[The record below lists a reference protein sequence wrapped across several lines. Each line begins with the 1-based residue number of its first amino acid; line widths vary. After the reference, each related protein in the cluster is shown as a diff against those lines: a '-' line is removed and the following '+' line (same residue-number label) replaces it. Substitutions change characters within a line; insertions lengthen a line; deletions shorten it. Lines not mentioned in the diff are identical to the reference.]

1 MTTSDARAPEPSRRR
16 RWWGLAVLSGS
27 LLVVVMD
34 MTILNVALPEI
45 AEDLR
50 PSSVELLWIVDAY
63 AIVLAGLLVAASAIG
78 DRHGHRRVLLGGF
91 VVFGSA
97 SALVL
102 LADAPVAVIAVRA
115 LLGVGGAMI
124 MPTTLSMIRHLFVD
138 PRERAFALGVW
149 GAMAAVGAALG
160 PILGGLMVE
169 LFGWHAAFL
178 VNIPVMGVAI
188 VAAVIVLP
196 ETRASR
202 PAPWDSLA
210 ILLSMVGMVALV
222 YAIKDIAK
230 HGPEVDGVIAA
241 VLAAGGLGGFVRRCL
256 TRQEPVLELRLFRR
270 PSFTAGVLTAL
281 STMVAMAA
289 VLLLGAQWLQSVQD
303 LSPLMAGVALL
314 PVAAGGLVASPL
326 SPVVAERIGARAVLA
341 GGLAFGGTG
350 FALLFLVELTYPVF
364 AVAVG
369 LVGVGTGALAFGS
382 AVIMSSTPADQAGSA
397 AAIEESSYEIGSA
410 LGVAVLGSLAA
421 AVYRDALPSSSD
433 LVAAGMPADAV
444 AVARESLGG
453 AEAVAAALDP
463 VIGAA
468 FLADAQA
475 AFTDSLSA
483 AGLAGAIVM
492 LAAAAVVWR
501 ITPRRLDVTGGGE
514 HEIGGTV
521 GEEHGASARRA

>member
-1 MTTSDARAPEPSRRR
+1 MSQVSTHTGPEPSRRR

-45 AEDLR
+45 AADLR
-50 PSSVELLWIVDAY
+50 PSTVELLWIVDAY

-124 MPTTLSMIRHLFVD
+124 MPSTLSMIRHLFVD

-178 VNIPVMGVAI
+178 VNVPVMAVAI
-188 VAAVIVLP
+188 VAALLLLP
-196 ETRASR
+196 ETRSSR
-202 PAPWDSLA
+202 PAPWDGIA
-210 ILLSMVGMVALV
+210 VVLSIVGMVAVV
-222 YAIKDIAK
+222 YAIKDVAR
-230 HGPEVDGVIAA
+230 HGPEVDGIVAT
-241 VLAAGGLGGFVRRCL
+241 VLAIVGLGGFVRRCL
-256 TRQEPVLELRLFRR
+256 GRPDPVLELRLFAR
-270 PSFTAGVLTAL
+270 PSFTAGALTAL

-289 VLLLGAQWLQSVQD
+289 VLLLGAQWLQSVEG

-314 PVAAGGLVASPL
+314 PVALGGVVASPL
-326 SPVVAERIGARAVLA
+326 APVLAERIGARAVLA
-341 GGLAFGGTG
+341 GGLACGASG
-350 FALLFLVELTYPVF
+350 FALLFLVEPSYPVF

-382 AVIMSSTPADQAGSA
+382 AVIMASTPADQAGSA

-421 AVYRDALPSSSD
+421 TVYRAALPSTAE
-433 LVAAGMPADAV
+433 LTAAGLPEEAAT
-444 AVARESLGG
+444 VARESLGG
-453 AEAVAAALDP
+453 AEAVAGLLDP
-463 VIGAA
+463 ITAAA
-468 FLADAQA
+468 FLADARA
-475 AFTDSLSA
+475 AFTDSLST

-501 ITPRRLDVTGGGE
+501 ITPRRLDVTGVGE
-514 HEIGGTV
+514 HGIGG
-521 GEEHGASARRA
+521 